1 MIFVNALF
9 LHGGL
14 QVLLGGQL
22 HEAGCV
28 LGLDDHGH
36 PLLGLTDGQLGAVQ
50 ALVLLGYFVQV
61 DVQALGQLRPQ
72 GGRLPPVHRRCQ
84 PSWTASHLHPCLA
97 GRRIA
102 QRVSQIAFGLYGPF
116 RSFSANP
123 DSIGRLSGPHRG
135 SAPLLQPGS
144 ASIGPAEQG
153 PYFFPKDP

>member
-1 MIFVNALF
+1 MKNSRFPAL
-9 LHGGL
+9 
-14 QVLLGGQL
+14 LLAISLITTSLPAAFAAGESAGQS
-22 HEAGCV
+22 
-28 LGLDDHGH
+28 
-36 PLLGLTDGQLGAVQ
+36 TDVYKRQ
-50 ALVLLGYFVQV
+50 
-61 DVQALGQLRPQ
+61 
-72 GGRLPPVHRRCQ
+72 
-84 PSWTASHLHPCLA
+84 
-97 GRRIA
+97 A